1 MSKKN
6 ISWLGVTAIIFCIFF
21 FTWYKFGMV
30 YDFGDWSRYEAS
42 RYLDSFLFFGRWRA
56 LLFL

>member
-30 YDFGDWSRYEAS
+30 YDFGDWARYEAS
-42 RYLDSFLFFGRWRA
+42 RYLDA
-56 LLFL
+56 LVWCPPLLQS